1 MVENAPSQVI
11 LSWQTLSAPPVERS
25 KNWYAI
31 GSVLVL
37 MFAAYGLFQGS
48 WLTALVAI
56 LMGGVYFLMRNEKP
70 KMITVRITGIGMQ
83 IEEKI
88 IPWNAIK
95 DFWILLGRNYVEL
108 HLSPQGMVQGETV
121 VYIRD
126 PQTAANDAIDPGNVR
141 TALLQFLPERSGMQE
156 RFLDGIARLLKL

>member
-1 MVENAPSQVI
+1 MPENAPSQVL

-25 KNWYAI
+25 ARWYAI
-31 GSVLVL
+31 GGVLIL

-70 KMITVRITGIGMQ
+70 KAITVRITGIGMQ

-108 HLSPQGMVQGETV
+108 HLAPQGVLQGETV

-126 PQTAANDAIDPGNVR
+126 PHTPADSSMDPGIVR
-141 TALLQFLPERSGMQE
+141 KTLLQFVPERAGMQE
-156 RFLDGIARLLKL
+156 RFLDAIARLLKL